1 MGVTVKRVYDEVAE
15 DDGLR
20 VLVDRL
26 WPRGMRKDDPRVGL
40 WLKDIAPSDELRRR
54 VHGSDDWEGFADA
67 YRAELEDA
75 PEAVEELRRTVADH
89 DAVTLV
95 YASKDTEHNNA
106 DVLRKILGL

>member
-1 MGVTVKRVYDEVAE
+1 MGIAVKRVSDEVGK

-26 WPRGMRKDDPRVGL
+26 WPRGVRKDDPRVGL

-54 VHGSDDWEGFADA
+54 VHSSGDWTGFEKA

-75 PEAVEELRRTVADH
+75 PEAVEELRRAVADH
-89 DAVTLV
+89 GNVTLV

-106 DVLRKILGL
+106 DVLRSILDL